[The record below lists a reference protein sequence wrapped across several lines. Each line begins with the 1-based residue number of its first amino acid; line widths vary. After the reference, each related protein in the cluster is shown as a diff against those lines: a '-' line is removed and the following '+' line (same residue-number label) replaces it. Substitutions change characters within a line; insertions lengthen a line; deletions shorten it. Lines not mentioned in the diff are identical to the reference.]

1 MQLIQLFDCHRIGYI
16 PLMFR
21 FVMRVDEQR
30 ICHSILANS
39 ANQILVCFYWLNGG
53 TGQGGGVGW
62 WGSSFH
68 SRQTLSTNSFVG
80 FKSITASTFRSCLW
94 HLSLSLPLSLSLY
107 PPTLCPSTLLLSH
120 LTFLQGQS
128 KMTRNVAR
136 QDRFFPSGQNTTRFK
151 LETLSLA
158 RNHTYLDGSPASL
171 SKTHSYCNA
180 LTAVLKIL
188 WFLRIH
194 RQEGNCKYKFNIS
207 DVLFFQFP
215 FVSIR
220 ILTAYTYS
228 ITLCSKFQRPDSWL
242 QRVYDFVHEKI

>member
-53 TGQGGGVGW
+53 TGPWGG
-62 WGSSFH
+62 GSSFH

-94 HLSLSLPLSLSLY
+94 HLSLSLSLSPPSHSLSL
-107 PPTLCPSTLLLSH
+107 TLLLSH
-120 LTFLQGQS
+120 LTFLQGLS

-151 LETLSLA
+151 LETLNLP
-158 RNHTYLDGSPASL
+158 RNHTHLDGSPASL
-171 SKTHSYCNA
+171 SKTHSYCNV
-180 LTAVLKIL
+180 LTAVLKIPR
-188 WFLRIH
+188 FLRIH
-194 RQEGNCKYKFNIS
+194 SGEDSCKYKFNIS
-207 DVLFFQFP
+207 DVLFP
-215 FVSIR
+215 ISIC
-220 ILTAYTYS
+220 IDQNTY
-228 ITLCSKFQRPDSWL
+228 LL
-242 QRVYDFVHEKI
+242 HA